1 MKSQGQHLCAIC
13 GYRHLNLPQ
22 RTSSGEAS
30 LEICPSCGF
39 EPGHTDNNQGINTEQ
54 WRERWVANGCQWFSK
69 RQARPKSWNPIKE
82 LHSLLRR
89 KRPVNPP
96 LIWSKRID
104 TAASPAV
111 ARATKKTSRKRM
123 K

>member
-13 GYRHLNLPQ
+13 GYRHLKLPQ

-30 LEICPSCGF
+30 REICPSCGF
-39 EPGHTDNNQGINTEQ
+39 EPGLTDNDQRISTEQ
-54 WRERWVANGCQWFSK
+54 WREQWVANGCRWFSK
-69 RQARPKSWNPIKE
+69 RMARPKSWNPIKE

-96 LIWSKRID
+96 VIWNKRIN
-104 TAASPAV
+104 AVASPAV
-111 ARATKKTSRKRM
+111 AVATKQAGGKRV
-123 K
+123 